1 MDMKHSLLAISV
13 ILASINCGIA
23 YAGENPYQA
32 EKIRLTEENI
42 SGKLPEGILEAIPQD
57 YYWDGNRFVFSKE
70 PVKKTVFPENL
81 PSDAVNPSYSPDS
94 TRIAYTKGSDLYV
107 FNVGDGSETRITT
120 DGNDMITNGYA
131 SWVYYEE
138 ILGRATEYKAFWWS
152 PDSRK
157 IGFYRFDNTGVP
169 VFPIYLS
176 DGQHGELF
184 NYHYPKAG
192 DKNPEVRIGMADISS
207 GKPEITWADF
217 DEKLDQYFGI
227 PFWGADSKEFYIARM
242 PRVQNRLNLYAVNA
256 GTGEKRLV
264 YEESYPTWINWMQE
278 IIFEKD
284 GLYMVR
290 DFEGWQQIYF
300 LPYDGSGIRRITS
313 GENWNISLVGVNSKN
328 NDVYFLALRSS
339 KVRRALYRADS
350 KGNITP
356 LTDENYDVHKVVM
369 SDDFRQF
376 AATYSNGATP
386 AKVAV
391 FRTGK
396 FNRDGSPRHEVIADM
411 KGSEFDKYAIALPEL
426 VYITTEDGFTLPGQ
440 IFYPI
445 GFDPS
450 KKYPVHFDIY
460 GGPDTPMVRDRWRGI
475 NDMTQWWANN
485 GIIEVIVDNR
495 AAGCCGRKGL
505 DMIYRNLMNHE
516 LQDFIAWS
524 EYFKSLPYVDGDKIG
539 VEGFSFGG
547 TMTVMCLTKGAEH
560 FNFGIAGGGVYDWM
574 LYDSHYTERYMDTP
588 QRNPEGYADK
598 VFNYV
603 DMYPTEYIKT
613 SESGTNGEPVP
624 GSRIDMSRPTH
635 MLKITHGTADD
646 NVHFQQTMQLV
657 DLLEKDGKRFE
668 MMIYPEG
675 KHGYRGYQADHFN
688 AANKF
693 FWLKWLKDM

>member
-1 MDMKHSLLAISV
+1 MKHSGLALAAITAALLIS
-13 ILASINCGIA
+13 GTTH
-23 YAGENPYQA
+23 AGEFPDNTG
-32 EKIRLTEENI
+32 KIRLTEENI
-42 SGKLPEGILEAIPQD
+42 SGKLPEGILNDIPQE
-57 YYWDGNRFVFSKE
+57 YYWNGRKFVFSKE
-70 PVKKTVFPENL
+70 PAKKTVFPENM
-81 PSDAVNPSYSPDS
+81 PAGAVNPTYSPDS
-94 TRIAYTKGSDLYV
+94 TKIAYTKGGDLYV
-107 FNVGDGSETRITT
+107 YNVADGKEIRITD
-120 DGNDMITNGYA
+120 DGNDMITSGYA

-138 ILGRATEYKAFWWS
+138 ILGRATNYKAFWWS
-152 PDSRK
+152 PDSRR

-184 NYHYPKAG
+184 SYHYPKAG
-192 DKNPEVRIGMADISS
+192 DRNPEVRIGMADISS
-207 GKPEITWADF
+207 GEPETVWADF

-227 PFWGADSKEFYIARM
+227 PFWGDDSREFYIAHM
-242 PRVQNRLNLYAVNA
+242 PRVQNELTLYAVNA
-256 GTGEKRLV
+256 ENGEKRLV

-300 LPYDGSGIRRITS
+300 LPYDGSGVKRITS
-313 GENWNISLVGVNSKN
+313 GENWDISLVGVNPKN
-328 NDVYFLALRSS
+328 NDIYFLAMRAS
-339 KVRRALYRADS
+339 KIRRALYRADTE
-350 KGNITP
+350 GNITA
-356 LTDENYDVHKVVM
+356 LTDEDYDVHKVVF
-369 SDDFRQF
+369 SDDFKQF
-376 AATYSNGATP
+376 AATYSNAVTP
-386 AKVAV
+386 PKVSV

-396 FNRDGSPRHEVIADM
+396 HNRDGSLKEEIIADM
-411 KGSEFDKYAIALPEL
+411 KGSGFDSYAIALPET
-426 VYITTEDGFTLPGQ
+426 VYLETEDGFILPGQ
-440 IFYPI
+440 IFYPVD
-445 GFDPS
+445 FDPS

-475 NDMTQWWANN
+475 NDATQWWANN

-495 AAGCCGRKGL
+495 ASGCCGRKGL
-505 DMIYRNLMNHE
+505 DMIYRNLMNYE

-524 EYFKSLPYVDGDKIG
+524 EYFKSLPYVDGNKIG

-547 TMTVMCLTKGAEH
+547 TMTVMCLTKGHEH

-588 QRNPEGYADK
+588 ERNPEGYADK
-598 VFNYV
+598 VLNYA
-603 DMYPTEYIKT
+603 DMYPTEYMKT
-613 SESGTNGEPVP
+613 VPGGTDGEPVS
-624 GSRIDMSRPTH
+624 GHGIDLSRPTH
-635 MLKITHGTADD
+635 MLKLTHGTADD

-657 DLLEKDGKRFE
+657 DLLQKEGKRFE

-675 KHGYRGYQADHFN
+675 KHGYRGYQAEHFN